1 MYLEG
6 IINDLTPAAKLA
18 DIIMRRRNKITEEY
32 KTRSLAEI
40 VQGGG
45 GKLRDEKDIR
55 ARVTGD
61 RILLSDVFDIDEE
74 LEKDKEKT
82 ARLESRLAEFDQ
94 NIIRS
99 IERS

>member
-1 MYLEG
+1 M
-6 IINDLTPAAKLA
+6 
-18 DIIMRRRNKITEEY
+18 
-32 KTRSLAEI
+32 
-40 VQGGG
+40 
-45 GKLRDEKDIR
+45 
-55 ARVTGD
+55 TGD